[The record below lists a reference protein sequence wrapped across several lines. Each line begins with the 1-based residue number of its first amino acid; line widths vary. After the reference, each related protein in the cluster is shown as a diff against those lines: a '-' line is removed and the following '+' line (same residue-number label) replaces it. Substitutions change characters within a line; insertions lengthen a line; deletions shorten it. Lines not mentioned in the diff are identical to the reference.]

1 MNRFSK
7 ILLMSMCVNL
17 TSFGLSQTTG
27 KLAGTIVDKQSKS
40 PLPGANIILE
50 KTSYGAA
57 TDEGGQFHIIN
68 IPPGMYSV
76 SIMMI
81 GYKTVKVNDVRI
93 SINRSVSLDIEM
105 ETTVIEGEVV
115 TVEVARLA
123 QKKDQTSTIKNI
135 SGDEISALPVENI
148 GAVINM
154 QAGVVQGHFRGGR
167 YGEVTYLIDGVQVDE
182 TFGGSN
188 ATVDIQ
194 PEAVQD
200 LEVITGTFN
209 AEYGRA
215 MSGVVNV
222 VTKDGGPTFE
232 GSISSG
238 ASYYQTSNTDIFI
251 GLSPDLNISKD
262 LKFSLG
268 GPILGDKV
276 TFFTIN
282 IHFFSSKNRVK
293 HFMIFK
299 IFTHKLLKVFACLT
313 VYVSIL
319 ACR

>member
-1 MNRFSK
+1 
-7 ILLMSMCVNL
+7 MCVNL

-27 KLAGTIVDKQSKS
+27 KLAGTIVDKQSKN

-68 IPPGMYSV
+68 IPPDIYSV

-135 SGDEISALPVENI
+135 SGDEINALAVESV

-154 QAGVVQGHFRGGR
+154 QAGVVQ
-167 YGEVTYLIDGVQVDE
+167 
-182 TFGGSN
+182 
-188 ATVDIQ
+188 
-194 PEAVQD
+194 
-200 LEVITGTFN
+200 
-209 AEYGRA
+209 
-215 MSGVVNV
+215 
-222 VTKDGGPTFE
+222 
-232 GSISSG
+232 
-238 ASYYQTSNTDIFI
+238 
-251 GLSPDLNISKD
+251 
-262 LKFSLG
+262 
-268 GPILGDKV
+268 
-276 TFFTIN
+276 
-282 IHFFSSKNRVK
+282 
-293 HFMIFK
+293 
-299 IFTHKLLKVFACLT
+299 
-313 VYVSIL
+313 
-319 ACR
+319 